1 MATLNS
7 IRYQT
12 VPLLILVLVSAALLS
27 WRTAASANA
36 EEVEVKY
43 YPGAGTYQSAGCMA
57 CHKWHGKGGTG
68 YAGTPINFRT
78 TELTKE
84 QIMQVVACGRP
95 GTGMPYFRKDAYK
108 DYNCYDMTIEE
119 LCDDLMPPR
128 AKQWLKGRQIRN
140 VATFIV
146 EFWQGRSDEVTK
158 ADCQLFFGDS
168 KICDNVESMSSD
180 GGGGH

>member
-119 LCDDLMPPR
+119 LGDDLMPPR

-168 KICDNVESMSSD
+168 KICDNVQKIQ
-180 GGGGH
+180 

>member
-1 MATLNS
+1 
-7 IRYQT
+7 
-12 VPLLILVLVSAALLS
+12 
-27 WRTAASANA
+27 
-36 EEVEVKY
+36 
-43 YPGAGTYQSAGCMA
+43 
-57 CHKWHGKGGTG
+57 
-68 YAGTPINFRT
+68 
-78 TELTKE
+78 
-84 QIMQVVACGRP
+84 MQVVACGRP

-119 LCDDLMPPR
+119 LGDDLMPPR

-168 KICDNVESMSSD
+168 KSWGDQKNITVLARDVERATA
-180 GGGGH
+180 GGGNVTPC